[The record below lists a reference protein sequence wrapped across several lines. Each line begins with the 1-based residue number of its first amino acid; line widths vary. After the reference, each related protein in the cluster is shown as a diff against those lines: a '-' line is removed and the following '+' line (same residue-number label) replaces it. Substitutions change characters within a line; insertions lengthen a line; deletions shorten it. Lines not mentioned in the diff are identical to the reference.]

1 MNAALIRGAVEV
13 PHTRSSSDSTSQWL
27 ARAFD
32 AVLRQH
38 GLSADEVD
46 GLGVASFTLK
56 PDRCIDLAWRLGLRL
71 SWSMD
76 DSNGGVSGL
85 NLLQHAVAA
94 IETGQARHIVLLAA
108 DAFQGQDF
116 ADLVA
121 NYNRTTQLLL
131 RPLGIANPN
140 ALFALLT
147 QRHMAKHGLERADYG
162 RLVTLQRGHAMRNP
176 LAVYRDLMSLDDY
189 LGAPLVAEPLGLYD
203 CVPVVAGADAIL
215 LSRADAVA
223 DRHGCVQVKAFKA
236 MHNADRHAGDGL
248 RTGLH
253 DIASALFAQ
262 AGRGPDDIDL
272 ACVYDD
278 YPVMALVQL
287 EDLGLVGDR
296 GVAHFVRDD
305 LPSGRL
311 AVNTSGGQLSVGQ
324 AGCAGGMH
332 GLVEAIRQ
340 LGGRAGERQLASART
355 AVVSGYGM
363 VQYRYGMCANATI
376 LEAVS

>member
-1 MNAALIRGAVEV
+1 MNNAVIRGAVEV
-13 PHTRSSSDSTSQWL
+13 PYARRSSDDTTQWL
-27 ARAFD
+27 ATAFD
-32 AVLRQH
+32 ALLRQH
-38 GLSADEVD
+38 NLAADEVD

-85 NLLQHAVAA
+85 NLLQHAIAA
-94 IETGQARHIVLLAA
+94 IQMGQARHIVLLAA
-108 DAFQGQDF
+108 DAFQAQDF

-121 NYNRTTQLLL
+121 NYNRTTQQLL

-140 ALFALLT
+140 SLFALLT
-147 QRHMAKHGLERADYG
+147 QRHMVRHDLQRADYG
-162 RLVTLQRGHAMRNP
+162 RLVMAQRACAARNP
-176 LAVYRDLMSLDDY
+176 QAVYRTPMELDDY
-189 LGAPLVAEPLGLYD
+189 LSAPLVAEPLGLYD

-215 LSRADAVA
+215 LSHADATPDVA
-223 DRHGCVQVKAFKA
+223 GCVRVRAIGA
-236 MHNADRHAGDGL
+236 LHNADRHEGDGL
-248 RTGLH
+248 RTGLR
-253 DIASALFAQ
+253 DIAHRLYTQ
-262 AGRGPDDIDL
+262 AGVRPIDIDL

-287 EDLGLVGDR
+287 DDLGLIGPR
-296 GVAHFVRDD
+296 GVAHFLREE
-305 LPSGRL
+305 LPVGRL

-332 GLVEAIRQ
+332 GLVEAIVQ
-340 LGGRAGERQLASART
+340 LGGQAGERQLHRART

-363 VQYRYGMCANATI
+363 VQYRYGLCTNAAV